1 MPSTELA
8 PLHVALLRGINV
20 SGKNTLPMAEL
31 ASIFVEAGCEEVR
44 TYIQSGNVV
53 FRANASVA
61 RRVPEV
67 VAGLIAEGFGYEVP
81 VVCRSASEFRKVAKG
96 HPFSSKAQEHKA
108 LHVAF
113 LMSKPSV
120 AKVGSLDPDRSPPDQ
135 FTVRGREI
143 YLHCPNG
150 IGRSRLTN
158 KYFDSKLGTTST
170 LRNWKTV
177 LRLAGMLDG

>member
-1 MPSTELA
+1 MPATELA

-31 ASIFVEAGCEEVR
+31 TSIFVQAGCKDVR

-53 FRANASVA
+53 FRAKASVA

-67 VAGLIAEGFGYEVP
+67 VAGAIAEGFGYEVP

-96 HPFSSKAQEHKA
+96 
-108 LHVAF
+108 L
-113 LMSKPSV
+113 
-120 AKVGSLDPDRSPPDQ
+120 
-135 FTVRGREI
+135 
-143 YLHCPNG
+143 
-150 IGRSRLTN
+150 GRSKLTN

-177 LRLAGMLDG
+177 LRLAAMLDD

>member
-1 MPSTELA
+1 MAATELA

-20 SGKNTLPMAEL
+20 SGKNMLPMAEL
-31 ASIFVEAGCEEVR
+31 ASIFVEAGCEDVR

-53 FRANASVA
+53 FRAKTSVA

-67 VAGLIAEGFGYEVP
+67 VAGAIAEGFGYEVP
-81 VVCRSASEFRKVAKG
+81 VVCRSASEFRKLAKE
-96 HPFSSKAQEHKA
+96 HPFLSKAQEHKA

-113 LMSKPSV
+113 LMSKPSA
-120 AKVGSLDPDRSPPDQ
+120 AKVGSLDPDRSPPDEL
-135 FTVRGREI
+135 TVRGREI

-150 IGRSRLTN
+150 LGRSKLTN

-177 LRLAGMLDG
+177 LRLAAMLDG